1 MDLVKLAGDLISVLA
16 FLLVVGAVAWFVIT
30 QILSVV

>member
-1 MDLVKLAGDLISVLA
+1 MDLAKLVGDLVSVLA

-30 QILSVV
+30 QLLPFF